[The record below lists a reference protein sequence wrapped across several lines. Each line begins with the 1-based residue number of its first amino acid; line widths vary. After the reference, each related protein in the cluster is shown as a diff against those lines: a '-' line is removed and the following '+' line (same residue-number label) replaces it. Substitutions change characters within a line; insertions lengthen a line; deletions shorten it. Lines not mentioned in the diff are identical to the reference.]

1 MKFNKEQFLDKL
13 KRAYEMEEV
22 MASVL
27 LDITGSDVYSKDIPF
42 KDQEEIT
49 KALLQIKSDTLNH
62 KNIVRSL
69 IQKFKGNQDE

>member
-1 MKFNKEQFLDKL
+1 MKFNKKQFLDKL

-27 LDITGSDVYSKDIPF
+27 LDITGSDVYSKEIPL

-62 KNIVRSL
+62 KNIVSGL